1 MRLFFRIYSFFLV
14 FLLAVS
20 IGRGFMSLW
29 FVKNGF
35 TYPEVS
41 LFYLIDFG
49 IPAVFLLLVKNFS
62 TSKSFA
68 IALISEV
75 LLMLSYYHFYHPLQL
90 YFSAILAGTTVVF
103 FYVTYNTLYF
113 ENTSREKRA
122 TSSSFFTLAGPFLG
136 IAIPIIGGF
145 IGQRWGISTMFL
157 ISIPILLTT
166 LYLIRF
172 LPKIEFKADLA
183 ESLAKTRRIN
193 ILLLIEGIKDTVAFA
208 AIPIFT
214 LFFVREPLLYGI
226 YLSYLAFISTAAT
239 IFLGIIS
246 DKLKKRKIILYPST
260 TLVALTIIAL
270 GFSNNL
276 TYWAITTGVF
286 GFISTISGTFVVTLI
301 LDSVHEVK
309 AAMVGR
315 EFLLG
320 VGRIIGMLIIFT
332 SLALFRSANLALI
345 FIGILYLSVP
355 ILVRLQKIY

>member
-1 MRLFFRIYSFFLV
+1 MRVFFRIYSFFLI

-29 FVKNGF
+29 FIQSGF

-41 LFYLIDFG
+41 LFYLIAFA
-49 IPAVFLLLVKNFS
+49 IPAVFLLFLKKFS
-62 TSKSFA
+62 TNKSFA
-68 IALISEV
+68 IALISEIF
-75 LLMLSYYHFYHPLQL
+75 LMIIYYHFYHPLQL
-90 YFSAILAGTTVVF
+90 YIAGILAGTTVVF

-136 IAIPIIGGF
+136 IAIPALGGF

-166 LYLIRF
+166 FYLIRF
-172 LPKIEFKADLA
+172 LPKIEFKTDLA

-193 ILLLIEGIKDTVAFA
+193 ILLLIEGIKDTVVFA

-214 LFFVREPLLYGI
+214 LFFVREPLQYGI

-239 IFLGIIS
+239 LLLGILS
-246 DKLKKRKIILYPST
+246 DKFKKRTIILYPTT

-270 GFSNNL
+270 GFSQNL
-276 TYWAITTGVF
+276 THWAIATGIF
-286 GFISTISGTFVVTLI
+286 SFIATISGTFVVTLI

-320 VGRIIGMLIIFT
+320 VGRIIGMMIIFT
-332 SLALFRSANLALI
+332 SLALFKSPTFALVL
-345 FIGILYLSVP
+345 IGLFYLSVP
-355 ILVRLQKIY
+355 ILIRLQKIY